1 MRKEEVKGQEGL
13 SADTCTVACVNTRL
27 LEKYNIIIL
36 SNVIFM
42 RVFPIHLTTLPVPLL
57 PSSFSYLI
65 SNYLLVVLE
74 FASVIAVPNYSL
86 SQLYGTHQDHPCLE
100 N

>member
-42 RVFPIHLTTLPVPLL
+42 RVFPIHLTTLPVP
-57 PSSFSYLI
+57 
-65 SNYLLVVLE
+65 
-74 FASVIAVPNYSL
+74 
-86 SQLYGTHQDHPCLE
+86 
-100 N
+100 